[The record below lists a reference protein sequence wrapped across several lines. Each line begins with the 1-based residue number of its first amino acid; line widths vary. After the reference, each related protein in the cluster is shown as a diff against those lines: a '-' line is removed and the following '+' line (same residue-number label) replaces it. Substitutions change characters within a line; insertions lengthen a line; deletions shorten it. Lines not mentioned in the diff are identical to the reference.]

1 MNFSASQVLTFGPSS
16 NLTLYVTID
25 LRGVSNVESL
35 NLAIELPEGIAATVG
50 QTVSAMLKPFSSEP
64 SGTIKVPIAT
74 SSIVIGKSI
83 IC

>member
-1 MNFSASQVLTFGPSS
+1 MMNFSASQVLTFGPSS
-16 NLTLYVTID
+16 NFTLYVTFD

-50 QTVSAMLKPFSSEP
+50 QTVSAMLKPFSS
-64 SGTIKVPIAT
+64 GTIKVPIAT
-74 SSIVIGKSI
+74 SSIVIGKFI